1 MATIAVT
8 GVGGL
13 IGRALVASL
22 CEAPGEVT
30 RVIGFDVRVPEDL
43 AGSGG
48 PADRDR
54 PDSCPPALDL
64 HVMDVRD
71 PALEGLLEGVDV
83 LVHLAFQFDPIR
95 DLDEMR
101 SINVDGTRAVLEAAR
116 ASSVPRVIYLSS
128 VLAYDPSAPSAGD
141 PSVPSGGDPSVPSG
155 GDPSALTESSPLCP
169 SGGFAYASHKREVET
184 WLWPWHA
191 AGDGPALTVL
201 RSAAVLGP
209 GVQNFVTR
217 AFEQAVIP
225 ELPDPPPLQFVHV
238 DDVVGAIVH
247 ALRTPIDGAFNVA
260 PDGGIDFDRT
270 VTLIGRPTVPM
281 DVATLERLA
290 VRGHRLGLLEV
301 DAGIVDLFRHR
312 WVMSNE
318 RLRATGWT
326 PTRSNEEAL
335 LETMLEHEGYLA
347 LGRVRLPRRALRAAG
362 LAAAAG
368 LLAAGAAALR
378 RR

>member
-1 MATIAVT
+1 MTTIAVT

-13 IGRALVASL
+13 IGRALVAGLRGDPLGIS
-22 CEAPGEVT
+22 
-30 RVIGFDVRVPEDL
+30 RVIGLDVRIPEGL
-43 AGSGG
+43 AGPDG
-48 PADRDR
+48 PV
-54 PDSCPPALDL
+54 LEL
-64 HVMDVRD
+64 HGMDVRD
-71 PALEGLLEGVDV
+71 PGIGELLVGVDV

-95 DLDEMR
+95 DLEEMR
-101 SINVDGTRAVLEAAR
+101 SINVDGTRSVLEAAR
-116 ASSVPRVIYLSS
+116 AAGVPRVIYLSS
-128 VLAYDPSAPSAGD
+128 VLAYDASAQTADD
-141 PSVPSGGDPSVPSG
+141 PG
-155 GDPSALTESSPLCP
+155 ALTETSPLRA

-217 AFEQAVIP
+217 AFEQPVIP
-225 ELPDPPPLQFVHV
+225 ALPDAPPLQFVHV

-247 ALRTPIDGAFNVA
+247 ALHTPLDGAFNVA

-270 VTLIGRPTVPM
+270 VTLVGRPTVPM
-281 DVATLERLA
+281 DAATLERLA
-290 VRGHRLGLLEV
+290 TRGHRLGLVEV
-301 DAGIVDLFRHR
+301 DEGIVDLFRYR

-318 RLRATGWT
+318 RLRATGWA

-335 LETMLEHEGYLA
+335 LETMLEHEGYVT
-347 LGRVRLPRRALRAAG
+347 LGRLRLSRRSVRAVG
-362 LAAAAG
+362 VAAAAG